1 MAMQEVASDAFL
13 KKHGLKGAGETSMPA
28 LGGGLSCSA
37 RCSHPL
43 QVATSLRRSRAR
55 RSKRS
60 LQSEFAPKIHLVA
73 ARLSDDRG
81 RVQFPG

>member
-28 LGGGLSCSA
+28 APGGGLSCSA
-37 RCSHPL
+37 GCSHPL
-43 QVATSLRRSRAR
+43 QVATSLRRSRAP

-60 LQSEFAPKIHLVA
+60 SQSEFTENSLMAAP
-73 ARLSDDRG
+73 LSDDRG